1 MGAQQEKED
10 GVNVDGRLSRRF
22 ESRGRSREGEK
33 RNGKD
38 DLNYTMVG
46 FRQTP
51 IYDKIGAN
59 SRRQLPRVTGIPV
72 CLLVS
77 YRLDPQC
84 QYFTACLLLA
94 SKLRFINFL
103 KFPKSITSLIIVGY
117 WLARF
122 PMVDRLLVPRQNSN
136 PVKIRGNICIVLAAA
151 TDYRHAFCK
160 GACGRSLVECASSGH
175 GDKGPRDNGRGGPY
189 QYRKRM

>member
-1 MGAQQEKED
+1 MFKVGDKEQLVGEKLMGAQQEKED

-117 WLARF
+117 
-122 PMVDRLLVPRQNSN
+122 
-136 PVKIRGNICIVLAAA
+136 
-151 TDYRHAFCK
+151 
-160 GACGRSLVECASSGH
+160 
-175 GDKGPRDNGRGGPY
+175 
-189 QYRKRM
+189 